1 MSYDVRDIN
10 LSDKGRLKIE
20 WANPFLYK
28 RKALTE
34 KKEGI
39 AFGDS
44 ILGEL

>member
-1 MSYDVRDIN
+1 MPYDVKDIN
-10 LSDKGRLKIE
+10 LADKGRLKIE

-34 KKEGI
+34 KKGI
-39 AFGDS
+39 AFSDS